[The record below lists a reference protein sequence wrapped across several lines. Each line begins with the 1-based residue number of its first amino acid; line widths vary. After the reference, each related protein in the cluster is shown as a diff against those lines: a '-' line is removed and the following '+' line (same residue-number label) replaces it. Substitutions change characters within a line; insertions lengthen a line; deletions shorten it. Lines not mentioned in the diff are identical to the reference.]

1 MRVQTFFATTILALI
16 AVAAA
21 SAADA
26 RPRRVVI
33 QGRSFFDSGKQ
44 VPVGSLQNYVTT
56 STTLNRPIYS
66 TFRPDSF
73 GGDIL
78 PGRFGGI
85 GRGN

>member
-1 MRVQTFFATTILALI
+1 MRITKIGLFIALAAIAATSLAE
-16 AVAAA
+16 
-21 SAADA
+21 A

-33 QGRSFFDSGKQ
+33 HGRSFLDSGRI
-44 VPVGSLQNYVTT
+44 VPVGSQQNYVTLT
-56 STTLNRPIYS
+56 TTLNRPILS

-73 GGDIL
+73 GDSVL